1 MMASIPLDKVIEI
14 VDQLTPAEQTA
25 LVTHLLEIGKH
36 RPLSIAERKALFE
49 ASILDMQVASMPSVR
64 RIDWYD
70 DDGR

>member
-36 RPLSIAERKALFE
+36 RPH
-49 ASILDMQVASMPSVR
+49 P
-64 RIDWYD
+64 
-70 DDGR
+70 